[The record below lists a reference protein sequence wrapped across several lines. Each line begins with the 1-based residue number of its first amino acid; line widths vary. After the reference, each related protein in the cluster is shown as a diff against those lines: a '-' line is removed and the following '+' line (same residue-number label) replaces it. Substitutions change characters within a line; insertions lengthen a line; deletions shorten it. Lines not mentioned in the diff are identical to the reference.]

1 MTLVKY
7 ITSNPADIPA
17 NNDVFD
23 NISDFSFIYWKI
35 DNTTW
40 KIAPAPIARKIK
52 VNNGENEKPPTQQPK
67 IAGVPAISP
76 RPIILNILAFD
87 LVNGAAIA
95 NPSVVL
101 WVANPTIKKVLK
113 ATSPRAIAAPTAN
126 PSPRL

>member
-1 MTLVKY
+1 MT
-7 ITSNPADIPA
+7 ISPADTPA
-17 NNDVFD
+17 NSEEFD
-23 NISDFSFIYWKI
+23 NMSDFSFIYWKI

-67 IAGVPAISP
+67 IAGTPAISP

-101 WVANPTIKKVLK
+101 
-113 ATSPRAIAAPTAN
+113 
-126 PSPRL
+126 

>member
-1 MTLVKY
+1 MT
-7 ITSNPADIPA
+7 ISPADIPA
-17 NNDVFD
+17 NSEEFD
-23 NISDFSFIYWKI
+23 NMSDFSFIYWKI

-67 IAGVPAISP
+67 IAGTPAISP

-101 WVANPTIKKVLK
+101 
-113 ATSPRAIAAPTAN
+113 
-126 PSPRL
+126 